1 MSDASRENDFVR
13 QPLCR
18 VESPD
23 HRLRA
28 EWAISPNPAR
38 LHQKVELTLDI
49 THTLDL
55 ELVPLEFG
63 ETLGDFTV
71 WDVVVSMPKIVE
83 QRENHRW
90 TIGLTPHAVG
100 TCRIGAIPILC
111 ENRTSETAFP
121 AADSLSILIP
131 PQEATI
137 FAAATS
143 AAPLQLHQATGPR
156 AVHDYAGYYWGLGL
170 LLLLLAL
177 AGLFRLRRSR
187 RTLPPAA
194 PPAPGRIAM
203 KKLASLLDRR
213 LHERDVKTFY
223 IEITTIVRWFIE
235 QVTEIRAPELTT
247 EEFLKEIQR
256 MADQNA
262 ANAALSKR
270 PAQTASTTTTKLKA
284 VNPNLVTLA
293 EATRRHRIR
302 QAALIT
308 SEVPVIPDES
318 AAATESDA
326 KVEPP
331 SDEWSTFFS
340 ERNRAALAAFL
351 EIADL
356 VKFARLQPTR
366 EEIMLGFRRASE
378 LIELGRPLEA
388 TSLSARRS
396 G

>member
-1 MSDASRENDFVR
+1 MSDVSRENDFVR

-23 HRLRA
+23 RRLRA
-28 EWAISPNPAR
+28 EVTVSPNAAR
-38 LHQKVELTLDI
+38 LYQKVELTLDI

-90 TIGLTPHAVG
+90 TVGLTPNAVG

-111 ENRTSETAFP
+111 EKRTSETISP
-121 AADSLSILIP
+121 EADSLSILVP
-131 PQEATI
+131 PQEMTI
-137 FAAATS
+137 FATTTAS
-143 AAPLQLHQATGPR
+143 PLQFHHAAGPK
-156 AVHDYAGYYWGLGL
+156 AVTDYGGYYWGLGL
-170 LLLLLAL
+170 LLLLFAL
-177 AGLFRLRRSR
+177 AGWFRLRRSR

-194 PPAPGRIAM
+194 PPAPTRLAM

-256 MADQNA
+256 MADRNA

-270 PAQTASTTTTKLKA
+270 PAQAASTTSTKLKA

-308 SEVPVIPDES
+308 SEVPVTPEES
-318 AAATESDA
+318 AAATESA
-326 KVEPP
+326 TKAEPP

-356 VKFARLQPTR
+356 VKFARFQPTR

-378 LIELGRPLEA
+378 LIELGRPLE
-388 TSLSARRS
+388 TSSTSPRS
-396 G
+396 TG